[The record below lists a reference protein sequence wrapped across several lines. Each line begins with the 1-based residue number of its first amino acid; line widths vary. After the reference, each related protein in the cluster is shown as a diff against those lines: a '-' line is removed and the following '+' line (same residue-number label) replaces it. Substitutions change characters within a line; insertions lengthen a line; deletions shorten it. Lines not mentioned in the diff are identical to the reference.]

1 MKLTTDQVGAIE
13 RQTGAIPIPDDNPA
27 NAALTEVFGEHTFYA
42 DQNGLHVL
50 EQVDVT
56 EQDGEHAEVIQ
67 IAEWTTDAKDELQ
80 PIEPL
85 RTGAV
90 LGIDEVSANAIIEA
104 GGTAESED

>member
-27 NAALTEVFGEHTFYA
+27 NEALTDVFGEHTFYA

-50 EQVDVT
+50 EPVNVDS
-56 EQDGEHAEVIQ
+56 QDGDHAEVIQ
-67 IAEWTTDAKDELQ
+67 IAQWTTDDKDELQ
-80 PIEPL
+80 PIEPQ

-90 LGIDEVSANAIIEA
+90 LGLDEESAAAIDAEDA
-104 GGTAESED
+104 AES